1 MKNIKIKN
9 WLGVFLMLLAIS
21 SCSDF
26 LDVNENPNSAT
37 SVTVDL
43 LLPQAIV
50 ATANL
55 SNAYNNYGAHFG
67 GFQANAGG
75 FSGFGILLTY
85 DVAPSTYDGLWTAA
99 YQNSLQDFKLV
110 IDGSEG
116 DDNLAYFNAAAK
128 ILTALNYQRLV
139 DAFGDVAYSK
149 ALNGND
155 NLAPDYDGGATIY
168 QELVGDL
175 DEAMAI
181 IDNAAFPTPLNSS
194 TDPLFGGDMD
204 SWKRL
209 ANTIKLRLLIRIS
222 NVGSLNAFVTAGF
235 ASFGATP
242 EFLEEDAIVNPG
254 FVKNFPCP
262 VWNSWGYS
270 TTTQVAGGA
279 QSRIPTNF
287 VFGFYNASKI
297 NDPGRGSV
305 IFKNFPATPVNQ
317 LGNEIGN
324 PTIVTGYS
332 TWYTGVATSSS
343 TTDAL
348 GILKGP
354 SQGQVLM
361 LAAEAHFLQAEAYLE
376 NHLVGSFTASFN
388 AGVRASFNYLYKDV
402 NGEVDAA
409 NNINDL
415 VDEYLL
421 LNVGNPLVD
430 ITLAG
435 TDAARLEAIITQKYI
450 ALNMVN
456 CDEAW
461 NEFRRTGY
469 PVTVPLGEPF
479 EDIAS
484 TKSNSTRPD
493 RMISRIMYPSS
504 EAAYNEA
511 NFKVINQFSD
521 LIFWDPN

>member
-1 MKNIKIKN
+1 MIKN
-9 WLGVFLMLLAIS
+9 WVGIILMLLVVS

-26 LDVNENPNSAT
+26 LDVNENPNEAT
-37 SVTVDL
+37 SVTPDL

-55 SNAYNNYGAHFG
+55 SNSYNNYGAHFG
-67 GFQANAGG
+67 GYQANAGG
-75 FSGFGILLTY
+75 FSGFGILFTY
-85 DVAPSTYDGLWTAA
+85 DLAPSTYDGLWTAA

-110 IDGSEG
+110 IDATEG
-116 DDNLAYFNAAAK
+116 DDNMAYFNAAAK
-128 ILTALNYQRLV
+128 ILSVFNYQKLV
-139 DAFGDVAYSK
+139 DTFGDIAYAN
-149 ALNGND
+149 ALKGND
-155 NLAPDYDGGATIY
+155 NLAPAYDDAATVY
-168 QELVGDL
+168 QALVGDL
-175 DEAMAI
+175 DEAIAI
-181 IDNAAFPTPLNSS
+181 IDNAAFPAPLTSS
-194 TDPLFGGDMD
+194 TDPLFRGDMD

-209 ANTIKLRLLIRIS
+209 ANTIKLRLLIRVSKVASLS
-222 NVGSLNAFVTAGF
+222 NFVTTGF

-242 EFLEEDAIVNPG
+242 EFLDDDAIVNPG

-287 VFGFYNASKI
+287 IFGFYNANKI

-305 IFKNFPATPVNQ
+305 IFKNYPASPVNQ

-348 GILKGP
+348 GVLKGP

-361 LAAEAHFLQAEAYLE
+361 LAAESHFLQAEAYLE
-376 NHLVGSFTASFN
+376 NYLAGSFAASFN
-388 AGVRASFNYLYKDV
+388 AGITASYSYLYKDV
-402 NGEVDAA
+402 SGVVTTPVAPLVATYLA
-409 NNINDL
+409 NNA
-415 VDEYLL
+415 
-421 LNVGNPLVD
+421 GNFLVD
-430 ITLAG
+430 IAVAT
-435 TDAARLEAIITQKYI
+435 TDAQRLEAIITQKYI
-450 ALNMVN
+450 AVNMIN
-456 CDEAW
+456 SDEGW

-469 PVTVPLGEPF
+469 PVTVPLGGPF
-479 EDIAS
+479 VDIAS
-484 TKSNSTRPD
+484 IKSNSTRAD
-493 RMISRIMYPSS
+493 RMISRVMYPSS
-504 EAAYNEA
+504 EAAYNET
-511 NFKVINQFSD
+511 NFKAINQFSD

>member
-9 WLGVFLMLLAIS
+9 WLGILLMLLAIS

-50 ATANL
+50 ATASL
-55 SNAYNNYGAHFG
+55 SNTYNNYGAHFG

-85 DVAPSTYDGLWTAA
+85 DISPSTYDGLWTAA
-99 YQNSLQDFKLV
+99 YQNSMQDFQLV
-110 IDGSEG
+110 IDASEG
-116 DDNLAYFNAAAK
+116 DDNLANFNAVAK
-128 ILTALNYQRLV
+128 ILMAMNYQKLV
-139 DAFGDVAYSK
+139 DAFGDVPYTE
-149 ALNGND
+149 ALKGND
-155 NLAPDYDGGATIY
+155 NLAPAYDDAATVY
-168 QELVGDL
+168 QELVADL
-175 DEAMAI
+175 DEAIAV

-194 TDPLFGGDMD
+194 TDPLFEGDMD
-204 SWKRL
+204 NWKRL

-222 NVGSLNAFVTAGF
+222 KVASLNAFVTAGF
-235 ASFGATP
+235 ASFGASP
-242 EFLEEDAIVNPG
+242 EFLEDDAIVNPG
-254 FVKNFPCP
+254 FDKQRPCP

-287 VFGFYNASKI
+287 VFGFYNANKI

-305 IFKNFPATPVNQ
+305 IFKNFPTTPINQ

-324 PTIVTGYS
+324 PPIVTGYS
-332 TWYTGVATSSS
+332 TWYTGVATSAS

-348 GILKGP
+348 GVLKGP

-361 LAAEAHFLQAEAYLE
+361 TAAESHFLQAEAYLE
-376 NHLVGSFTASFN
+376 NYLTGDFAASFN
-388 AGVRASFNYLYKDV
+388 AGITASYSYLYKDV
-402 NGEVDAA
+402 NGSVTTNVAP
-409 NNINDL
+409 L
-415 VDEYLL
+415 VSTYLTD
-421 LNVGNPLVD
+421 NAGNYLVD
-430 ITLAG
+430 I
-435 TDAARLEAIITQKYI
+435 AAATSNAERLEAIITQKYI
-450 ALNMVN
+450 ALNMIN

-461 NEFRRTGY
+461 NEFRRTGF
-469 PVTVPLGEPF
+469 PATVPLGGPF
-479 EDIAS
+479 VDIAS

-504 EAAYNEA
+504 EAAYNDA